1 MHKIKSILLFS
12 IIGTTLIFLV
22 LASTIVGIANAED
35 LAQQAYL
42 VFEKNCLQCHGDL
55 GSFKESLFIEYNS
68 LIQSGS
74 VVPDQPDE
82 SELYKRLLGP
92 TEKGAQMPLNL
103 PPLTDEAI
111 EIIRVWIEN
120 GAPDWNVV
128 DINESFVRN
137 KRILETIQH
146 HIETLPIPNRAFA
159 RYFSTTHLYNAGLP
173 TEGLQSHYL
182 ALSKLVNSLSWGA
195 DIVNPQPIN
204 TEQTLF
210 YIDLRN
216 YEWDIND
223 SWTEIEKHYPY
234 NIKYEGADQ
243 TDLRDLFLNLQSEMR
258 CEVPYVHVDW
268 FIGKASEPPLYNEI
282 LALPDTDKELETL
295 LGVNVI
301 RNLKNDAGVRVWRA
315 GFTNSGV
322 SENNRVVERH
332 KSRYGAYWKSYDF
345 AGSVGRQNIFV
356 HPLSFNHDGGEVVF
370 NLPNGLQAYHLFD
383 ATGMRLDKAPVEIV
397 SNPAA
402 SDPAV
407 YNGISCIGC
416 HTDGMKSFT
425 DEVRPVIQAAQD
437 TIYDKDYALR
447 LYVEQS
453 VMDIFVE
460 QDTER
465 FITALTKTGNS
476 SGGIEPIS
484 RFHETYSSYLDAAH
498 AAAAVGLPENMFLSK
513 IQENANLQSFGLQV
527 LVEDGVVKRDTW
539 TSNFNAIVFAL
550 NTPVVASIPDEDSLG
565 TGDIPSYPDDAVY
578 IPDPNLRAALAR
590 MLGQRVD
597 APITVSQMEQFSRF
611 SRTGHTKNGVYVEGE
626 DLTLFNKGIKDL
638 TGLEYAINLKELFVR
653 EQREEFRGNGISDLT
668 PISGLT
674 QLVNLNIGGI
684 GNHVSDLSPI
694 ANLTNIKHLHLGGN
708 PITDLTP
715 IANFTQL
722 ETFGFDDHVP
732 LTDISVLANME
743 NLIRVGMWGP
753 RFRDMSPLVNLP
765 NIETI
770 DLCGNEISE
779 IPSLKNA
786 PKLKNLYVFGNNV
799 SDVSILQD
807 LTNLE
812 RLNLSNNNI
821 TDISPLAG
829 LTDLKWLDL
838 SQNPIRDWTPL
849 YELSKNTKIEP
860 NGFIFSTEST
870 LVELNGTFTFNI
882 DALFVQNLV
891 GWQCGFSF
899 DPNLLEALEVTEGS
913 FLSSDVTQTFFTKGS
928 IDNENG
934 LITGFNVL
942 RLDGTGLNGSGPL
955 LSIKFKAKKVGK
967 VTFRPG
973 DCTLGDSE
981 GMELPS
987 VVPHLEIEIVEE
999 LPTPEEDIFTGPK
1012 WDVNMDG
1019 KINILDLII
1028 VAKYFGEP
1036 ITENNQRADVNSD
1049 RVINIL
1055 DLTIVASH
1063 LGESTDA
1070 AAPWIPTLDSSI
1082 HGLDAAMI
1090 QAWIAQA
1097 ELEDDGSIAFQRGI
1111 AKLQELLALLI
1122 PKETALLPNFPNP
1135 FNPETWLP
1143 YHLANRSNVTIT
1155 IYDTHGT
1162 VVRQLDL
1169 GHQQAGYYTTRS
1181 RAAYWDG
1188 RNDVGERVASG
1199 IYFYQL
1205 QADNVSLLRK
1215 MLILK

>member
-1 MHKIKSILLFS
+1 MHKIKSILRFS
-12 IIGTTLIFLV
+12 IIGATLIV
-22 LASTIVGIANAED
+22 STLASVIVGVVNAED
-35 LAQQAYL
+35 LAQQAYI
-42 VFEKNCLQCHGDL
+42 VFEKNCLQCHGDS
-55 GSFKESLFIEYNS
+55 GSFKESLLIEYNS

-74 VVPDQPDE
+74 VIPNQPDE

-92 TEKGAQMPLNL
+92 TENGAQMPLNL
-103 PPLTDEAI
+103 PPLTNEAI

-128 DINESFVRN
+128 DINRSFITN

-173 TEGLQSHYL
+173 TEPLHSHAL

-216 YEWDIND
+216 YEWDTND
-223 SWTEIEKHYPY
+223 AWIQIEKHYPY

-243 TDLRDLFLNLQSEMR
+243 TDLRDLFLNLQSEMK

-282 LALPDTDKELETL
+282 LALPDTDTELETL
-295 LGVNVI
+295 LNVDVVS
-301 RNLKNDAGVRVWRA
+301 NLKNDPGVRVWRA

-332 KSRYGAYWKSYDF
+332 KSQYGAYWKSYDF
-345 AGSVGRQNIFV
+345 AGNVGRQNIFD

-383 ATGMRLDKAPVEIV
+383 AIGERLDKAPTEIV

-416 HTDGMKSFT
+416 HADGMKPFT
-425 DEVRPVIQAAQD
+425 DEVRAVIQAAQD
-437 TIYDKDYALR
+437 PIYDKDYALQ
-447 LYVEQS
+447 LYVEKS
-453 VMDIFVE
+453 DMDILVE
-460 QDTER
+460 GDTEQ

-476 SGGIEPIS
+476 SESIEPIS
-484 RFHETYSSYLDAAH
+484 RFHEIYNTYLDAAH
-498 AAAAVGLPENMFLSK
+498 AAAAVGLLKNMFLSK

-527 LVEDGVVKRDTW
+527 LVEGGVVKRDTW

-550 NTPVVASIPDEDSLG
+550 NTPVDVVDPPRPEDIRSNPDD
-565 TGDIPSYPDDAVY
+565 DDAVH

-590 MLGQRVD
+590 MLGQPID
-597 APITVSQMEQFSRF
+597 QPITVSQMEQFSRF
-611 SRTGHTKNGVYVEGE
+611 SRTGHTKNGIYIEGP
-626 DLTLFNKGIKDL
+626 TLFNQGIKDL

-674 QLVNLNIGGI
+674 QLESLSIGGI

-694 ANLTNIKHLHLGGN
+694 ANLTNIKHLDLGGN
-708 PITDLTP
+708 PISDLSP

-722 ETFGFDDHVP
+722 ESISFDDNVP
-732 LTDISVLANME
+732 LTDISVLADME
-743 NLIRVGMWGP
+743 QLRAVFMWGP

-765 NIETI
+765 NIEI
-770 DLCGNEISE
+770 INLCGNEISE

-786 PKLKNLYVFGNNV
+786 PKLKELYVFGNNV

-812 RLNLSNNNI
+812 RLNLRENNI

-829 LTDLKWLDL
+829 LTNLKWLDL
-838 SQNPIRDWTPL
+838 TGNPIRDWTPL

-860 NGFIFSTEST
+860 NGFTFSAEAT
-870 LVELNGTFTFNI
+870 LVELNSTFTFNI
-882 DALFVQNLV
+882 DALFVRNLT
-891 GWQCGFSF
+891 GWQCGISF
-899 DPNLLEALEVTEGS
+899 DPNLLEAIEVTEGN
-913 FLSSDVTQTFFTKGS
+913 FLSSDATQTFFTEGS
-928 IDNENG
+928 IDNESG

-967 VTFRPG
+967 VIFTPSN
-973 DCTLGDSE
+973 CTLGDSD
-981 GMELPS
+981 GIELPS
-987 VVPHLEIEIVEE
+987 VVPSLEIEIVEE
-999 LPTPEEDIFTGPK
+999 LPTPEENIFTGPK
-1012 WDVNMDG
+1012 WDINMDG
-1019 KINILDLII
+1019 KINILDLI
-1028 VAKYFGEP
+1028 VVTKYFGEP
-1036 ITENNQRADVNSD
+1036 ITEKNQRADVNGD

-1055 DLTIVASH
+1055 DLVAV
-1063 LGESTDA
+1063 A
-1070 AAPWIPTLDSSI
+1070 N
-1082 HGLDAAMI
+1082 
-1090 QAWIAQA
+1090 
-1097 ELEDDGSIAFQRGI
+1097 AF
-1111 AKLQELLALLI
+1111 
-1122 PKETALLPNFPNP
+1122 
-1135 FNPETWLP
+1135 
-1143 YHLANRSNVTIT
+1143 
-1155 IYDTHGT
+1155 
-1162 VVRQLDL
+1162 
-1169 GHQQAGYYTTRS
+1169 
-1181 RAAYWDG
+1181 
-1188 RNDVGERVASG
+1188 
-1199 IYFYQL
+1199 
-1205 QADNVSLLRK
+1205 
-1215 MLILK
+1215 

>member
-1 MHKIKSILLFS
+1 MHKIKSILRFS
-12 IIGTTLIFLV
+12 MIGATLIFSVLV
-22 LASTIVGIANAED
+22 SVIGGVVDAED
-35 LAQQAYL
+35 LAQQVYI

-55 GSFKESLFIEYNS
+55 GAFKESLLIEYNS

-74 VVPDQPDE
+74 VIPGQPSQ

-92 TEKGAQMPLNL
+92 TENGAQMPLNL
-103 PPLTDEAI
+103 PPLTGEAI
-111 EIIRVWIEN
+111 EVIRVWIEN
-120 GAPDWNVV
+120 GAPDWNAV
-128 DINESFVRN
+128 DINRSFIQS

-146 HIETLPIPNRAFA
+146 HITTLPVPNRAFA

-173 TEGLQSHYL
+173 TEPLHSHYL

-204 TEQTLF
+204 TEETLF

-216 YEWDIND
+216 YEWDTND
-223 SWTEIEKHYPY
+223 AWTQIEKDYPY

-243 TDLRDLFLNLQSEMR
+243 TDERDLFRDLQSEMR

-268 FIGKASEPPLYNEI
+268 FIGKASEPPLYNGI
-282 LALPDTDKELETL
+282 LALPDTDTELETL
-295 LGVNVI
+295 LGVDVVS
-301 RNLKNDAGVRVWRA
+301 NLINDPGVRVWRA

-345 AGSVGRQNIFV
+345 AGNVGRQNIFV

-383 ATGMRLDKAPVEIV
+383 DKGGRLDKAPVEIV

-416 HTDGMKSFT
+416 HADGMKPFT
-425 DEVRPVIQAAQD
+425 DEVRAIIEAAQD
-437 TIYDKDYALR
+437 PIFDKDYALQ
-447 LYVEQS
+447 LYVEQADMNTL
-453 VMDIFVE
+453 VV

-484 RFHETYSSYLDAAH
+484 RFHETYNSYLDAAH
-498 AAAAVGLPENMFLSK
+498 AAAAVGLPKNMFLLK
-513 IQENANLQSFGLQV
+513 IQENADLQSYGLQI
-527 LVEDGVVKRDTW
+527 LVEGGVVKRDTW

-550 NTPVVASIPDEDSLG
+550 NPPVSIPDVDPSRP
-565 TGDIPSYPDDAVY
+565 GDITSHPDDAVH
-578 IPDPNLRAALAR
+578 IPDPNLRVALAR
-590 MLGQRVD
+590 MLGQHPD
-597 APITVSQMEQFSRF
+597 EPITVSQMEQFSHLGRF
-611 SRTGHTKNGVYVEGE
+611 GHTKNGVYVEE
-626 DLTLFNKGIKDL
+626 EALTLFNQGIKDL

-653 EQREEFRGNGISDLT
+653 EEREEFRGNGISDLT
-668 PISGLT
+668 PIAGLT
-674 QLVNLNIGGI
+674 QLESLSIGGI

-694 ANLTNIKHLHLGGN
+694 ANLTNIKHLGLGGN
-708 PITDLTP
+708 PISDLSP

-722 ETFGFDDHVP
+722 ETIGFDDNVP
-732 LTDISVLANME
+732 LTDISVLADME
-743 NLIRVGMWGP
+743 QLRVVTMWGP

-765 NIETI
+765 NIEI
-770 DLCGNEISE
+770 INLCGNEISE

-786 PKLKNLYVFGNNV
+786 PKLKELYVFGNNV
-799 SDVSILQD
+799 SDVSVLQD

-812 RLNLSNNNI
+812 RLNLRENNI
-821 TDISPLAG
+821 TDISPLTG
-829 LTDLKWLDL
+829 LTNLKWLDL
-838 SQNPIRDWTPL
+838 THNPIRDWTPL
-849 YELSKNTKIEP
+849 YELSKSTKIEP
-860 NGFIFSTEST
+860 NGFIFSADAT
-870 LVELNGTFTFNI
+870 LLELDSTFTFSI
-882 DALFVQNLV
+882 DALFVRNLT
-891 GWQCGFSF
+891 GWQCGISF
-899 DPNLLEALEVTEGS
+899 DPNLLEAIEVTEGS
-913 FLSSDVTQTFFTKGS
+913 FLSSDATQTFFTEGS

-942 RLDGTGLNGSGPL
+942 RLDGTGLDGSGPL

-973 DCTLGDSE
+973 DCTLGDSD
-981 GMELPS
+981 GIELPS
-987 VVPHLEIEIVEE
+987 IVPSLEIEIIEE
-999 LPTPEEDIFTGPK
+999 LPTPEEDTFTGPK
-1012 WDVNMDG
+1012 WDINMDG
-1019 KINILDLII
+1019 TINILDLI
-1028 VAKYFGEP
+1028 VVTKHFGEP
-1036 ITENNQRADVNSD
+1036 ITENNQRADVNGD

-1070 AAPWIPTLDSSI
+1070 AAPWVPALDSGI
-1082 HGLDAAMI
+1082 HGSDAAMI
-1090 QAWIAQA
+1090 QAWIEQA
-1097 ELEDDGSIAFQRGI
+1097 ALEDDGSIAFQRGI
-1111 AKLQELLALLI
+1111 AKLQELLALLM
-1122 PKETALLPNFPNP
+1122 PQKTALLPNFPNP
-1135 FNPETWLP
+1135 FNPETWIP
-1143 YHLANRSNVTIT
+1143 YQLANPSDVQIT
-1155 IYDTHGT
+1155 IYDTRGSI
-1162 VVRQLDL
+1162 VRQLDL
-1169 GHQQAGYYTTRS
+1169 GHQGKGYYTNKN

-1188 RNDVGERVASG
+1188 RNNVGERVASG

-1205 QADNVSLLRK
+1205 QADNLSFLRK

>member
-1 MHKIKSILLFS
+1 MHKIKSILRFS
-12 IIGTTLIFLV
+12 MIGATLIFSV
-22 LASTIVGIANAED
+22 LASVFVSVVNAED
-35 LAQQAYL
+35 VAQQAYI
-42 VFEKNCLQCHGDL
+42 VFEKNCLQCHGDS
-55 GSFKESLFIEYNS
+55 GSFKEALLIEYNS

-74 VVPDQPDE
+74 VIPGQPDA

-92 TEKGAQMPLNL
+92 TENGAQMPLNL

-111 EIIRVWIEN
+111 ETIRVWIEN

-128 DINESFVRN
+128 AINRSFITN

-146 HIETLPIPNRAFA
+146 HIEILPIPNRAFA

-173 TEGLQSHYL
+173 TEPLHSHYL
-182 ALSKLVNSLSWGA
+182 ALSKLINSLSWGA

-204 TEQTLF
+204 PEQTLF
-210 YIDLRN
+210 YIDIRN

-223 SWTEIEKHYPY
+223 SWTQIEEDYPY
-234 NIKYEGADQ
+234 NIKYEGTDQ
-243 TDLRDLFLNLQSEMR
+243 RDLRDLFLNLQSEMG
-258 CEVPYVHVDW
+258 CEVPYIHVDW

-282 LALPDTDKELETL
+282 LALPDTDTELETL

-301 RNLKNDAGVRVWRA
+301 SNLKNDPGVRVWRA

-332 KSRYGAYWKSYDF
+332 KSDYGAYWKSYDF
-345 AGSVGRQNIFV
+345 AGNVGRQNIFE

-383 ATGMRLDKAPVEIV
+383 ATGERLDKAPTEIV

-416 HTDGMKSFT
+416 HTDGMKLFT
-425 DEVRPVIQAAQD
+425 DEVRPVIQATQD
-437 TIYDKDYALR
+437 PIYDKEYALR
-447 LYVEQS
+447 LYVEQA
-453 VMDIFVE
+453 VMDILVQ
-460 QDTER
+460 QDTEK
-465 FITALTKTGNS
+465 FITALTKTRNS
-476 SGGIEPIS
+476 SEGSEPIS
-484 RFHETYSSYLDAAH
+484 RFHETYKTYLDAAH
-498 AAAAVGLPENMFLSK
+498 ATAVVGLPKNMFLLK
-513 IQENANLQSFGLQV
+513 IQENADLQSYGLQI
-527 LVEDGVVKRDTW
+527 LVEGGVVKRDTW

-550 NTPVVASIPDEDSLG
+550 NPPVSIPDVDPSRP
-565 TGDIPSYPDDAVY
+565 GDITSHPDDAVH
-578 IPDPNLRAALAR
+578 IPDPNLRVALAR
-590 MLGQRVD
+590 MLGQHPD
-597 APITVSQMEQFSRF
+597 EPITVSQMEQFSHLGRF
-611 SRTGHTKNGVYVEGE
+611 GHTKNGVYVEE
-626 DLTLFNKGIKDL
+626 EALTLFNQGIKDL

-653 EQREEFRGNGISDLT
+653 EEREEFRGNGISDLT
-668 PISGLT
+668 PIAGLM
-674 QLVNLNIGGI
+674 QLESLDIGGI

-694 ANLTNIKHLHLGGN
+694 ANLTNIKHLGLGGN
-708 PITDLTP
+708 PISDLSP

-722 ETFGFDDHVP
+722 ETIGFDDNVP
-732 LTDISVLANME
+732 LTDISVLADME
-743 NLIRVGMWGP
+743 QLRVVTMWGP

-765 NIETI
+765 NIEI
-770 DLCGNEISE
+770 MDLCGNEISE

-786 PKLKNLYVFGNNV
+786 PKLKELYVFGNNV

-812 RLNLSNNNI
+812 RLNLRENNI

-829 LTDLKWLDL
+829 LTNLKWLDL
-838 SQNPIRDWTPL
+838 THNPIRDWTPL

-860 NGFIFSTEST
+860 NGFTFSADAT
-870 LVELNGTFTFNI
+870 LVELDSTFTFNI
-882 DALFVQNLV
+882 DALFVRNLT
-891 GWQCGFSF
+891 GWQCGISF
-899 DPNLLEALEVTEGS
+899 DPNLLEAIEVTEGD
-913 FLSSDVTQTFFTKGS
+913 FLSSDATQTFFTEGR

-942 RLDGTGLNGSGPL
+942 RLDSTGLNGSGPL

-973 DCTLGDSE
+973 NCTLGDSE
-981 GMELPS
+981 GIELPS
-987 VVPHLEIEIVEE
+987 VVPSLEIEIVEE
-999 LPTPEEDIFTGPK
+999 LPTPEEDIFSGPK

-1019 KINILDLII
+1019 TINILDLII
-1028 VAKYFGEP
+1028 IAGNFGKP
-1036 ITENNQRADVNSD
+1036 ITENNQRTDVNSD
-1049 RVINIL
+1049 GVINIL

-1063 LGESTDA
+1063 LGESSDA
-1070 AAPWIPTLDSSI
+1070 AAPWVPALDSSI
-1082 HGLDAAMI
+1082 QGLEAVMI
-1090 QAWIAQA
+1090 QAWIEQA

-1135 FNPETWLP
+1135 FNPETWIP
-1143 YHLANRSNVTIT
+1143 YHLANPSDVVII
-1155 IYDTHGT
+1155 IYDARGV
-1162 VVRQLDL
+1162 VVRHLDL
-1169 GHQQAGYYTTRS
+1169 GHRAPGYYTNPG

-1188 RNDVGERVASG
+1188 KNDVAERVASG

-1215 MLILK
+1215 MVILK

>member
-1 MHKIKSILLFS
+1 MHKIKSILRFS
-12 IIGTTLIFLV
+12 IIGATLIV
-22 LASTIVGIANAED
+22 STLASVIVGVVNAED
-35 LAQQAYL
+35 LAQQAYI
-42 VFEKNCLQCHGDL
+42 VFEKNCLQCHGDS
-55 GSFKESLFIEYNS
+55 GSFKESLLIEYNS

-74 VVPDQPDE
+74 VIPGQPDE

-92 TEKGAQMPLNL
+92 TENGAQMPLNL

-128 DINESFVRN
+128 DINRSFIEN
-137 KRILETIQH
+137 KRILEAIQH

-159 RYFSTTHLYNAGLP
+159 RYFSTTHLYNTGLP
-173 TEGLQSHYL
+173 TEPLHSHAL

-216 YEWDIND
+216 YEWDTND
-223 SWTEIEKHYPY
+223 AWTQIEKHYPY

-243 TDLRDLFLNLQSEMR
+243 TDLRDLFLNLQSEMH

-282 LALPDTDKELETL
+282 LALPDTDTDLETL
-295 LGVNVI
+295 LDVDVVS
-301 RNLKNDAGVRVWRA
+301 NLKNDPGVRVWRA

-332 KSRYGAYWKSYDF
+332 KSQYGAYWKSYDF
-345 AGSVGRQNIFV
+345 AGNVGRQNIFD

-383 ATGMRLDKAPVEIV
+383 ATGERLDKAPTEIV

-402 SDPAV
+402 RDPAV

-416 HTDGMKSFT
+416 HTDGMKLFT
-425 DEVRPVIQAAQD
+425 DEARAVIEAAQD
-437 TIYDKDYALR
+437 PIYDKDYALQ

-453 VMDIFVE
+453 DMDILVE
-460 QDTER
+460 GDKEQ

-484 RFHETYSSYLDAAH
+484 RFHEIYNSYLDAAH
-498 AAAAVGLPENMFLSK
+498 AAAAVGLLKNMFLSK
-513 IQENANLQSFGLQV
+513 IQEDANLQSFGLQV
-527 LVEDGVVKRDTW
+527 LVEGGVVKRDTW

-550 NTPVVASIPDEDSLG
+550 NPPVVVPIPDPSG
-565 TGDIPSYPDDAVY
+565 TGDIISNPDDAVH
-578 IPDPNLRAALAR
+578 IPDPNLRLALAR

-597 APITVSQMEQFSRF
+597 QPITVSQMEQFSRF
-611 SRTGHTKNGVYVEGE
+611 SRTGHTKNGVYVEG
-626 DLTLFNKGIKDL
+626 LTLFNQGIKDL
-638 TGLEYAINLKELFVR
+638 TGLEHAINLKELFVR

-694 ANLTNIKHLHLGGN
+694 ANLTNIKHLDLGGN
-708 PITDLTP
+708 PISDLSP

-722 ETFGFDDHVP
+722 ESISFDDNVP
-732 LTDISVLANME
+732 LTDISVLADLE

-765 NIETI
+765 NIEI
-770 DLCGNEISE
+770 INLCGNEISE

-786 PKLKNLYVFGNNV
+786 PKLKELYVFGNNV

-812 RLNLSNNNI
+812 RLNLRNNNI

-829 LTDLKWLDL
+829 LTNLKWLDL
-838 SQNPIRDWTPL
+838 THNPIRDWTPL

-860 NGFIFSTEST
+860 NGFTFSAEAT
-870 LVELNGTFTFNI
+870 LVELNSTFTFNI
-882 DALFVQNLV
+882 DALFVRNLT
-891 GWQCGFSF
+891 GWQCGISF
-899 DPNLLEALEVTEGS
+899 DPNLLEAIEVTEGS
-913 FLSSDVTQTFFTKGS
+913 FLSSDATQTFFTEGS
-928 IDNENG
+928 IDNESG

-955 LSIKFKAKKVGK
+955 LSIKFRAKKVGK
-967 VTFRPG
+967 VTFTPSN
-973 DCTLGDSE
+973 CTLGDSE
-981 GMELPS
+981 GVELPS
-987 VVPHLEIEIVEE
+987 VVPNLKIEIVEE

-1012 WDVNMDG
+1012 WDINMDG
-1019 KINILDLII
+1019 KINILDLI
-1028 VAKYFGEP
+1028 VVTKHFGEP
-1036 ITENNQRADVNSD
+1036 IRENNQRADVNGD
-1049 RVINIL
+1049 GVINIL
-1055 DLTIVASH
+1055 DLVAV
-1063 LGESTDA
+1063 A
-1070 AAPWIPTLDSSI
+1070 N
-1082 HGLDAAMI
+1082 
-1090 QAWIAQA
+1090 
-1097 ELEDDGSIAFQRGI
+1097 AFS
-1111 AKLQELLALLI
+1111 K
-1122 PKETALLPNFPNP
+1122 
-1135 FNPETWLP
+1135 
-1143 YHLANRSNVTIT
+1143 
-1155 IYDTHGT
+1155 
-1162 VVRQLDL
+1162 
-1169 GHQQAGYYTTRS
+1169 
-1181 RAAYWDG
+1181 
-1188 RNDVGERVASG
+1188 
-1199 IYFYQL
+1199 
-1205 QADNVSLLRK
+1205 
-1215 MLILK
+1215 

>member
-1 MHKIKSILLFS
+1 MNKIKSILLFW
-12 IIGTTLIFLV
+12 IIGATLIFSALGTSV
-22 LASTIVGIANAED
+22 IVGIVNAAD
-35 LAQQAYL
+35 LAQQAYIVL
-42 VFEKNCLQCHGDL
+42 EKNCFQCHGDL
-55 GSFKESLFIEYNS
+55 GDFKEALLIEEYNS

-74 VVPDQPDE
+74 VIRYQPDE

-92 TEKGAQMPLNL
+92 TENGGQMPPNGQ

-120 GAPDWNVV
+120 GASDWNVV
-128 DINESFVRN
+128 DNNRSFITP
-137 KRILETIQH
+137 KRILETIQL
-146 HIETLPIPNRAFA
+146 HIETLPVPNRAFA

-173 TEGLQSHYL
+173 TERLQSHYL

-195 DIVNPQPIN
+195 DIVKPKPIN

-210 YIDLRN
+210 YIDLRD
-216 YEWDIND
+216 YEWDTND
-223 SWTEIEKHYPY
+223 SWTEIEKHYDY
-234 NIKYEGADQ
+234 NIEYEGADQ
-243 TDLRDLFLNLQSEMR
+243 TDLRDLFFNLQSEMD
-258 CEVPYVHVDW
+258 CEVPYVHLDW

-282 LALPDTDKELETL
+282 LALPDTDTELETL
-295 LGVNVI
+295 LGVDVI
-301 RNLKNDAGVRVWRA
+301 DNLKNDPGVRVWRA
-315 GFTNSGV
+315 GIKNSGV
-322 SENNRVVERH
+322 SRHNRVVERH

-345 AGSVGRQNIFV
+345 AGSVGRQDISV
-356 HPLSFNHDGGEVVF
+356 YPLSFEHDGGEVVF

-383 ATGMRLDKAPVEIV
+383 AAGMRLDKAPTEIV
-397 SNPAA
+397 STDA

-416 HTDGMKSFT
+416 HTNGIKPFI
-425 DEVRPVIQAAQD
+425 DEVRAVIEAAQD
-437 TIYDKDYALR
+437 PIFDKEYALQ
-447 LYVEQS
+447 LYVEQV
-453 VMDIFVE
+453 VMDDLVQ

-476 SGGIEPIS
+476 PDGIESEPIS
-484 RFHETYSSYLDAAH
+484 RFHGIYNSHLDAAH
-498 AAAAVGLPENMFLSK
+498 AAAAVGLPKNIFLSK
-513 IQENANLQSFGLQV
+513 IQENAHLQSFGLQV
-527 LVEDGVVKRDTW
+527 LVEGSVVKRDTW

-550 NTPVVASIPDEDSLG
+550 NPPVVVSIPDPLEP
-565 TGDIPSYPDDAVY
+565 GDIISHPDDAVH

-590 MLGQRVD
+590 MLGQHPD

-611 SRTGHTKNGVYVEGE
+611 SRAGHTKNGVYVEG
-626 DLTLFNKGIKDL
+626 LTLFNQGIKDL

-653 EQREEFRGNGISDLT
+653 EQREEFRLNGISDLT

-708 PITDLTP
+708 PISDLSP

-722 ETFGFDDHVP
+722 ETIYFDDHVP
-732 LTDISVLANME
+732 LTNISVLADME

-765 NIETI
+765 NIEVM

-786 PKLKNLYVFGNNV
+786 PKLKELYVFGNNV

-807 LTNLE
+807 LINLE
-812 RLNLSNNNI
+812 RLNLRNNDI

-829 LTDLKWLDL
+829 LTNLKWLDL
-838 SQNPIRDWTPL
+838 TGNPIRDWTPL

-860 NGFIFSTEST
+860 NGFTFSAAST
-870 LVELNGTFTFNI
+870 LLELNSTFTFSI
-882 DALFVQNLV
+882 DALFVRNLV
-891 GWQCGFSF
+891 GWQCGISF
-899 DPNLLEALEVTEGS
+899 DPNLLEAIEVTEGS
-913 FLSSDVTQTFFTKGS
+913 FLSSDATQTFFTEGS

-942 RLDGTGLNGSGPL
+942 RLDGTGLDGSGPL

-973 DCTLGDSE
+973 DCTLGDNE
-981 GMELPS
+981 GIEIPS
-987 VVPHLEIEIVEE
+987 VIPNLEIEIVEK

-1019 KINILDLII
+1019 KINILDLI
-1028 VAKYFGEP
+1028 VVTKYLGEP
-1036 ITENNQRADVNSD
+1036 ITENNQRADVNGD

-1055 DLTIVASH
+1055 DLVAVA
-1063 LGESTDA
+1063 DA
-1070 AAPWIPTLDSSI
+1070 I
-1082 HGLDAAMI
+1082 
-1090 QAWIAQA
+1090 
-1097 ELEDDGSIAFQRGI
+1097 
-1111 AKLQELLALLI
+1111 
-1122 PKETALLPNFPNP
+1122 
-1135 FNPETWLP
+1135 
-1143 YHLANRSNVTIT
+1143 
-1155 IYDTHGT
+1155 
-1162 VVRQLDL
+1162 
-1169 GHQQAGYYTTRS
+1169 
-1181 RAAYWDG
+1181 
-1188 RNDVGERVASG
+1188 
-1199 IYFYQL
+1199 
-1205 QADNVSLLRK
+1205 
-1215 MLILK
+1215 

>member
-1 MHKIKSILLFS
+1 MQKIKAILRFS
-12 IIGTTLIFLV
+12 IIGATLIVSV
-22 LASTIVGIANAED
+22 LALVIVGVVNAED
-35 LAQQAYL
+35 LAQQANI
-42 VFEKNCLQCHGDL
+42 VFEKNCLQCHGDS
-55 GSFKESLFIEYNS
+55 GSFKESLLIAYNS

-74 VVPDQPDE
+74 VIPGQPDA

-92 TEKGAQMPLNL
+92 TENGAQMPLNL

-128 DINESFVRN
+128 DINRSFIIN
-137 KRILETIQH
+137 KRILETIKH

-173 TEGLQSHYL
+173 TEPLHSHYL

-204 TEQTLF
+204 TEETLF

-216 YEWDIND
+216 YEWDTND
-223 SWTEIEKHYPY
+223 AWTQIEKDYPY

-243 TDLRDLFLNLQSEMR
+243 TDERDLFRDLQSEMR

-268 FIGKASEPPLYNEI
+268 FIGKASEPPLYNGI
-282 LALPDTDKELETL
+282 LALPDTDTELETL
-295 LGVNVI
+295 LGVDVVS
-301 RNLKNDAGVRVWRA
+301 NLINDPGVRVWRA

-345 AGSVGRQNIFV
+345 AGNVGRQNIFV

-383 ATGMRLDKAPVEIV
+383 DKGGRLDKAPVEIV

-416 HTDGMKSFT
+416 HTDGMKLFT

-437 TIYDKDYALR
+437 PIYDKDYALR

-453 VMDIFVE
+453 IIDILVE
-460 QDTER
+460 QDTEQ
-465 FITALTKTGNS
+465 FITALTKTRNS
-476 SGGIEPIS
+476 SGGTEPIS
-484 RFHETYSSYLDAAH
+484 RFHETYNSDLDAAH
-498 AAAAVGLPENMFLSK
+498 AAAAVGLPKNMFLLK
-513 IQENANLQSFGLQV
+513 IQENANLQSFGLQA
-527 LVEDGVVKRDTW
+527 LVEGGVVKRDTW
-539 TSNFNAIVFAL
+539 TSNFDAIVFAL
-550 NTPVVASIPDEDSLG
+550 NPPVVVSIPDPLG
-565 TGDIPSYPDDAVY
+565 PGDTTSHPDEAVH
-578 IPDPNLRAALAR
+578 IPDPNLRVALAR
-590 MLGQRVD
+590 MLGQHPD
-597 APITVSQMEQFSRF
+597 EPITVSQMEQFSHF
-611 SRTGHTKNGVYVEGE
+611 SKNGHTKNGVYVEGE
-626 DLTLFNKGIKDL
+626 ALTLFNKGIKDL

-653 EQREEFRGNGISDLT
+653 EQREEFRGKGISDLT

-674 QLVNLNIGGI
+674 QLESLSIGGI

-694 ANLTNIKHLHLGGN
+694 TNLTNIKALDLGGN
-708 PITDLTP
+708 PITDLSP

-722 ETFGFDDHVP
+722 EFINFDDKVP
-732 LTDISVLANME
+732 LTDISVLAGME
-743 NLIRVGMWGP
+743 QLRAVFMWGA

-765 NIETI
+765 NIEI
-770 DLCGNEISE
+770 LNLCGNEISE

-786 PKLKNLYVFGNNV
+786 PKLKELYVFGNNV

-812 RLNLSNNNI
+812 RLNLRENNI

-829 LTDLKWLDL
+829 LTNLKWLDL
-838 SQNPIRDWTPL
+838 SGNPIRDWTPL

-860 NGFIFSTEST
+860 NGFTFSADAT
-870 LVELNGTFTFNI
+870 LVELDSTFTFNI
-882 DALFVQNLV
+882 DALFVRNLT
-891 GWQCGFSF
+891 GWQCGISF
-899 DPNLLEALEVTEGS
+899 DPNLLEAIEVTEGD
-913 FLSSDVTQTFFTKGS
+913 FLSSDATQTFFTEGR

-942 RLDGTGLNGSGPL
+942 RLDGTGLDGSGPL

-973 DCTLGDSE
+973 DCTLGDSD
-981 GMELPS
+981 GIELPS
-987 VVPHLEIEIVEE
+987 IVPSLEIEIIEE
-999 LPTPEEDIFTGPK
+999 LPTPEEDIFTGSK

-1028 VAKYFGEP
+1028 VAKHLGEP
-1036 ITENNQRADVNSD
+1036 IAANNQRADVTGD
-1049 RVINIL
+1049 GVINIL
-1055 DLTIVASH
+1055 DLVA
-1063 LGESTDA
+1063 
-1070 AAPWIPTLDSSI
+1070 
-1082 HGLDAAMI
+1082 
-1090 QAWIAQA
+1090 IAN
-1097 ELEDDGSIAFQRGI
+1097 
-1111 AKLQELLALLI
+1111 
-1122 PKETALLPNFPNP
+1122 NF
-1135 FNPETWLP
+1135 
-1143 YHLANRSNVTIT
+1143 
-1155 IYDTHGT
+1155 
-1162 VVRQLDL
+1162 
-1169 GHQQAGYYTTRS
+1169 
-1181 RAAYWDG
+1181 
-1188 RNDVGERVASG
+1188 
-1199 IYFYQL
+1199 
-1205 QADNVSLLRK
+1205 
-1215 MLILK
+1215 

>member
-1 MHKIKSILLFS
+1 MHKIKSILLFWM
-12 IIGTTLIFLV
+12 IGATLIFSALGTSV
-22 LASTIVGIANAED
+22 IVGIVNAED
-35 LAQQAYL
+35 FAQQAYI
-42 VFEKNCLQCHGDL
+42 VFERNCLQCHGDS

-74 VVPDQPDE
+74 VIPGQPDA

-92 TEKGAQMPLNL
+92 TENGGQMPLNL

-111 EIIRVWIEN
+111 EIIRVWIAN
-120 GAPDWNVV
+120 GAPDWNVA
-128 DINESFVRN
+128 DINGFFITP

-173 TEGLQSHYL
+173 TERLHSHYL

-223 SWTEIEKHYPY
+223 SWTQIEKHYPY

-243 TDLRDLFLNLQSEMR
+243 TDLRDLFLNLQSEMSS
-258 CEVPYVHVDW
+258 EVPYVHVDW

-282 LALPDTDKELETL
+282 LALPDTDTDLETL
-295 LGVNVI
+295 LGVDVVS
-301 RNLKNDAGVRVWRA
+301 NLKNDPGVRVWRA
-315 GFTNSGV
+315 GITNSGV

-345 AGSVGRQNIFV
+345 AGNVGRQSIFV
-356 HPLSFNHDGGEVVF
+356 HPLTFNHDGGEVVF

-383 ATGMRLDKAPVEIV
+383 ATGGRLHKAPVEIV
-397 SNPAA
+397 SNPATN
-402 SDPAV
+402 DPTV

-416 HTDGMKSFT
+416 HTDGMKPFA
-425 DEVRPVIQAAQD
+425 DEVRPVIQAAQN

-447 LYVEQS
+447 LYVEQA
-453 VMDIFVE
+453 VMDILVQ

-484 RFHETYSSYLDAAH
+484 RFHEIYNSYLDAAH
-498 AAAAVGLPENMFLSK
+498 AAAAVGLPKNMFLSK

-527 LVEDGVVKRDTW
+527 LVEGGVVKRDTW
-539 TSNFNAIVFAL
+539 TSNFNAIVFTL
-550 NTPVVASIPDEDSLG
+550 NPHTIVDDPDPVIPIAPPLRDTPSE
-565 TGDIPSYPDDAVY
+565 PDDAVH
-578 IPDPNLRAALAR
+578 IPDTNLRAALAR
-590 MLGQRVD
+590 MLGQHPD
-597 APITVSQMEQFSRF
+597 KPITVSQMEQFNSF
-611 SRTGHTKNGVYVEGE
+611 GYEGYTINGVSVKGE
-626 DLTLFNKGIKDL
+626 SLRLFDLGITDL
-638 TGLEYAINLKELFVR
+638 TGLEYAINLIELIIPGN
-653 EQREEFRGNGISDLT
+653 EFSDLT
-668 PISGLT
+668 PLS
-674 QLVNLNIGGI
+674 NLNKLEILVI
-684 GNHVSDLSPI
+684 AHNKVSDLSPI
-694 ANLTNIKHLHLGGN
+694 ANLLKLHILSLGRN
-708 PITDLTP
+708 KVSDLSPITNLPNLRHLSIRDSLISDLSP
-715 IANFTQL
+715 LVNLTQL
-722 ETFGFDDHVP
+722 EEFYGGDSP
-732 LTDISVLANME
+732 LTDISVLADME

-753 RFRDMSPLVNLP
+753 RLRDMSPLVNLP

-770 DLCGNEISE
+770 NLCGNEISE

-786 PKLKNLYVFGNNV
+786 PKLKELYVFGNNV

-812 RLNLSNNNI
+812 RLNLRNNDI
-821 TDISPLAG
+821 TDIFPLAG
-829 LTDLKWLDL
+829 LTNLKWLDL
-838 SQNPIRDWTPL
+838 TGNPIRDWTPL

-860 NGFIFSTEST
+860 NGFIFSADATF
-870 LVELNGTFTFNI
+870 LELNSTFTFNI
-882 DALFVQNLV
+882 DVLSVRNLV
-891 GWQCGFSF
+891 GWQCGISF
-899 DPNLLEALEVTEGS
+899 DSNLLEAIEVTEGN
-913 FLSSDVTQTFFTKGS
+913 FLSSDATQTFFTEGS

-942 RLDGTGLNGSGPL
+942 RIDGTGLSGSGPL

-973 DCTLGDSE
+973 NCTLGDSE
-981 GMELPS
+981 GIELPS
-987 VVPHLEIEIVEE
+987 VVPNLEIEIVEE

-1028 VAKYFGEP
+1028 VAKYLGEP
-1036 ITENNQRADVNSD
+1036 ITENNQRADVNGD

-1055 DLTIVASH
+1055 DLVAV
-1063 LGESTDA
+1063 A
-1070 AAPWIPTLDSSI
+1070 N
-1082 HGLDAAMI
+1082 
-1090 QAWIAQA
+1090 
-1097 ELEDDGSIAFQRGI
+1097 AF
-1111 AKLQELLALLI
+1111 
-1122 PKETALLPNFPNP
+1122 
-1135 FNPETWLP
+1135 
-1143 YHLANRSNVTIT
+1143 
-1155 IYDTHGT
+1155 
-1162 VVRQLDL
+1162 
-1169 GHQQAGYYTTRS
+1169 
-1181 RAAYWDG
+1181 
-1188 RNDVGERVASG
+1188 
-1199 IYFYQL
+1199 
-1205 QADNVSLLRK
+1205 
-1215 MLILK
+1215 